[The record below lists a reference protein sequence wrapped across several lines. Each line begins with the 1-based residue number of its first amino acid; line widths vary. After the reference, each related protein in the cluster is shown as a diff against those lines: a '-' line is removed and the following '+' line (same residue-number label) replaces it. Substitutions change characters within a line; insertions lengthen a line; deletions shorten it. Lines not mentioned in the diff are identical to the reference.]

1 MKIDLDC
8 FPCMMRQLI
17 EASEMAGADKHT
29 TREIINHYADMI
41 KDIPEDAKAP
51 EVSAEL
57 QKYLK
62 KKTGDND
69 PYYSLKQKNIKMAEK
84 LLPVVNKEI
93 ESAADPLKAALLMAA
108 MGNSIDA
115 GVGLNIDI
123 EENIERALEHGFARS
138 DYSLFREKLDKAEN
152 LLIIADNSGEAVFDK
167 ILIKY
172 LKKHVNKIIYAVRSV
187 PVLNDITE
195 SEAEQIGIGSRA
207 VVVSSGAEGPG
218 LVLET
223 ADPDFVDIFKQAD
236 LVLSKGQGNLEG
248 LSEVKRDIFF
258 LLKAKCRMIAGFLN
272 TELNNFVFVLNH

>member
-1 MKIDLDC
+1 
-8 FPCMMRQLI
+8 
-17 EASEMAGADKHT
+17 
-29 TREIINHYADMI
+29 
-41 KDIPEDAKAP
+41 
-51 EVSAEL
+51 
-57 QKYLK
+57 
-62 KKTGDND
+62 
-69 PYYSLKQKNIKMAEK
+69 MAEK

-172 LKKHVNKIIYAVRSV
+172 LKEHVDKIIYAVRGV

-207 VVVSSGAEGPG
+207 EVVSSGAEGPG

-223 ADPDFVDIFKQAD
+223 ADPDFVDIFNQAD

-248 LSEVKRDIFF
+248 LSEVERDIFF

-272 TELNNFVFVLNH
+272 TELNNFVFVLNR

>member
-17 EASEMAGADKHT
+17 EASEMAGADKHM

-51 EVSAEL
+51 DVSAEL

-69 PYYSLKQKNIKMAEK
+69 PYYSLKQKNIEMAEK

-93 ESAADPLKAALLMAA
+93 ESADDPLKAALLMAA

-138 DYSLFREKLDKAEN
+138 DYSLFKERLDKAEN

-167 ILIKY
+167 ILIQY
-172 LKKHVNKIIYAVRSV
+172 LKKYVDKIIYAVRSV
-187 PVLNDITE
+187 PVLNDVTE
-195 SEAEQIGIGSRA
+195 NEAGQIGIDSRA
-207 VVVSSGAEGPG
+207 KVVSSGAEGPG

-223 ADPDFVDIFKQAD
+223 ADPDFLEVFEQAD

-248 LSEVKRDIFF
+248 LSDVERDIFF
-258 LLKAKCRMIAGFLN
+258 LLKAKCRMIAEFLDV
-272 TELNNFVFVLNH
+272 ELNHFVFVLNH